1 MKSLFD
7 NNRVIALI
15 DEALSLPNLGD
26 DVITRQ
32 RCAFLSWSREVA
44 QAELAHDESKLIG
57 LYRSIWGNHDQCTR
71 LRVVYAAKEGELHAA
86 AGDRRCGQQAACA
99 SPPTMARIFPAA
111 RTARAF
117 FGEAGVAKSPR
128 RR

>member
-32 RCAFLSWSREVA
+32 RCAYLSWSREVA
-44 QAELAHDESKLIG
+44 QAELDHDESKLIG
-57 LYRSIWGNHDQCTR
+57 LYRSIWDNNDQCTR

-86 AGDRRCGQQAACA
+86 AGNRDAAAGCMRFA
-99 SPPTMARIFPAA
+99 ADNGKDLPAA

-117 FGEAGVAKSPR
+117 FGE
-128 RR
+128 